1 MAKHGNPCHTREM
14 SIHKGR
20 HDTYYTYYGPA
31 GEPPL
36 LQQPVANFSNHRI
49 QHTHGVLFLV
59 VVFIVNIDDLPF
71 DDLEGKAPVGRYAK
85 TPDFFAVAGQ
95 LMGFPQRQI
104 SELAGIPHIL
114 QEGQNRSKF
123 HHSVCGQGF

>member
-95 LMGFPQRQI
+95 LMGFRHPAY
-104 SELAGIPHIL
+104 LAR
-114 QEGQNRSKF
+114 RSK
-123 HHSVCGQGF
+123 SLEVALLLKLLILTRWP